1 MLPSFA
7 IHVFTHAMREADEL
21 FEINSKLLLEFL
33 EVSSIY
39 HFHLRFLHYHSNNF
53 NYFKH

>member
-39 HFHLRFLHYHSNNF
+39 HFHLRFLHYHSNN
-53 NYFKH
+53 